1 MSEPQTLR
9 GTSRLVLYSNLVRLP
24 HTAFALPFAI
34 VGAAFASYRYPVTPG
49 ELLWIGVAF
58 TAARFVAM
66 AHNRLVDR
74 EFDARNPRTAGR
86 ELPAG
91 RLSVGEAKASIVVA
105 AAAFFFAAAMLN
117 KLVFLLSPIALAVTL
132 GYSYLKRITT
142 LTHLGLGV
150 ADGIAP
156 AAAFLAVS
164 ARWSDPWYFL
174 PLLALAVAFWV
185 AGFDVLYA
193 LQDVQVDRAEGLHS
207 IPARYGEAR
216 AVWFARLFQALAVF
230 FLLAAGLAF
239 PETGAL
245 YYVGVAF
252 VAAALVYEHSL
263 VRPHDLTRLNAA
275 FFNVNALISAV
286 FCIFV
291 IADRMIR

>member
-34 VGAAFASYRYPVTPG
+34 VGAAFASYRYPVTRG
-49 ELLWIGVAF
+49 QLLWIVVAF

-105 AAAFFFAAAMLN
+105 GAAFFFAAAMLN
-117 KLVFLLSPIALAVTL
+117 KLVFLLSPIALAVML